1 MLLSVIA
8 TLTINLAVLLMLFL
22 LITFLIYKMRW
33 IRNQWI
39 ILAISS
45 ASSVIMTLAL
55 GIRFISNFS

>member
-22 LITFLIYKMRW
+22 LITFLIYKMQW

-45 ASSVIMTLAL
+45 ASSAIMTLAL